1 MLGPRAPA
9 FTDAVSII
17 GSRFP
22 RYELLLIALGP
33 LVFGLLHLLLTRT
46 RWGTLVRA
54 ATEDR
59 EMAGALGVNQR
70 WLFTPVFA
78 LGALLAGL
86 GGALAG
92 PPGPASLGNGLPGV
106 SGR

>member
-59 EMAGALGVNQR
+59 EMAGALRANPR
-70 WLFTPVFA
+70 RAFNAVFA
-78 LGALLAGL
+78 LGALLAGV
-86 GGALAG
+86 GGALAV
-92 PPGPASLGNGLPGV
+92 PPHPARL
-106 SGR
+106 